1 MEPGYHKGNT
11 KDNTI
16 TRPLTVLGPGYGMK
30 RNIGSTSP
38 VASAILTYSEGLV
51 IDASDVHVAG
61 LSARAIRVESGST
74 SNEKNN
80 IVIERCKV
88 SIISC
93 SQYSN
98 YITIKNNYVNEWISS
113 SSCNYVSIIGNL
125 IFGYVVL
132 PEDNNALNNL
142 CQYNTII
149 SSSTECIYRGK
160 NAIIKDNILIN
171 TRYPENVFN
180 WDGTNEFRNNVLSV
194 PSASAKEKF
203 PNNYYVG
210 ATIENTFVNT
220 TEGVWYDEA
229 MKYQLLE
236 TSAAKNPILRYRDII
251 K

>member
-1 MEPGYHKGNT
+1 M
-11 KDNTI
+11 
-16 TRPLTVLGPGYGMK
+16 
-30 RNIGSTSP
+30 
-38 VASAILTYSEGLV
+38 
-51 IDASDVHVAG
+51 
-61 LSARAIRVESGST
+61 
-74 SNEKNN
+74 
-80 IVIERCKV
+80 IERCNV
-88 SIISC
+88 SKISC
-93 SQYSN
+93 SQCSN
-98 YITIKNNYVNEWISS
+98 YITIKNNYVNERISISS
-113 SSCNYVSIIGNL
+113 GNSCNYVSIIGNL
-125 IFGYVVL
+125 IFGYVEL
-132 PEDNNALNNL
+132 PGYDNALNNL

-171 TRYPENVFN
+171 TKYPENVFN

-236 TSAAKNPILRYRDII
+236 TSAAKNAAHAGDDCGAFGGANPYVFFGRPQGVPYIYDVEVPAQTKDNKLHVTF
-251 K
+251 KVAGQNE

>member
-132 PEDNNALNNL
+132 PEDNLNTSDVRQMISNMEYIYTFMKRDIHFGTYKSNL
-142 CQYNTII
+142 HNDLLTK
-149 SSSTECIYRGK
+149 T
-160 NAIIKDNILIN
+160 AH
-171 TRYPENVFN
+171 
-180 WDGTNEFRNNVLSV
+180 NNF
-194 PSASAKEKF
+194 KH
-203 PNNYYVG
+203 
-210 ATIENTFVNT
+210 
-220 TEGVWYDEA
+220 WYDELHA
-229 MKYQLLE
+229 TDASDVDHKKFCCYQMFTHCRCLLE
-236 TSAAKNPILRYRDII
+236 SDLQLIKN
-251 K
+251 